1 MGEANDES
9 PSSGRTLSV
18 PPVGE
23 RTALTPAL
31 SHRMGEGDAP
41 PSSSSSFSFSSSMER
56 PNTVSD
62 YEDENEEEEDYKLA
76 MNTLFRGFT
85 AILYKEFLVVLRD
98 PLTLFFML
106 FPPVVEMIAFGYA
119 LDTDVKHMATLVL
132 DEDRTTESRQ
142 LIEQFVNTQTFRV
155 AGEVRSV
162 TELANAIR
170 RGKAYV
176 GIQIPPGFTR
186 DLRAGRTARVQVLVD
201 GSNSSIASSALN
213 TALNVGFRSA
223 LLQLAARTGL
233 RELPV
238 EVRPQI
244 LYNPEMRSPN
254 FFVPGVIGIVLQI
267 ATCFATAMS
276 LVRERERGTL
286 EQLLVSPLSRWG
298 LMLGKL
304 TPYLFIGMLMA
315 AALFAVMRW
324 LFQVPIAGD
333 VTALMFATVPSVFFS
348 GFIFPRETMP
358 WIFYAIGSVLPATY
372 YIELER
378 AIVLRGAHLADFG
391 MNIVVLAAMGLFLF
405 SLCALR
411 FKQKIA

>member
-1 MGEANDES
+1 MK
-9 PSSGRTLSV
+9 
-18 PPVGE
+18 
-23 RTALTPAL
+23 TP
-31 SHRMGEGDAP
+31 
-41 PSSSSSFSFSSSMER
+41 
-56 PNTVSD
+56 
-62 YEDENEEEEDYKLA
+62 
-76 MNTLFRGFT
+76 FRGFS

-106 FPPVVEMIAFGYA
+106 FPPLVEMIAFGYA

-132 DEDRTTESRQ
+132 DEDRTAESRE
-142 LIEQFVNTQTFRV
+142 LVDQFVNTQTFRV
-155 AGEVRSV
+155 VGEARSI
-162 TELANAIR
+162 TELADAIR
-170 RGKAYV
+170 RGQAYV
-176 GIQIPPGFTR
+176 GIQIPPNFTR
-186 DLRAGRTARVQVLVD
+186 DLRAGRTARVQVLID
-201 GSNSSIASSALN
+201 GSNSSIASSSLN

-223 LLQLAARTGL
+223 LTQLAVQTGI
-233 RELPV
+233 RDLPI
-238 EVRPQI
+238 EVRPQM

-267 ATCFATAMS
+267 ITTFATAMS

-286 EQLLVSPLSRWG
+286 EQLMVSPLSRWG

-304 TPYLFIGMLMA
+304 VPYLCIGTLMA
-315 AALFAVMRW
+315 VGLFSIMRW
-324 LFQVPIAGD
+324 VFDVPIAGD
-333 VTALMFATVPSVFFS
+333 LNALAMATLLYIFALLSLGLLISTRAQNQIQALQMSMIFILPSVFFS

-378 AIVLRGAHLADFG
+378 AIVLRGASLGDFG
-391 MNIVVLAAMGLFLF
+391 FNIVVLAGMGLALF

>member
-1 MGEANDES
+1 
-9 PSSGRTLSV
+9 
-18 PPVGE
+18 
-23 RTALTPAL
+23 
-31 SHRMGEGDAP
+31 
-41 PSSSSSFSFSSSMER
+41 
-56 PNTVSD
+56 
-62 YEDENEEEEDYKLA
+62 
-76 MNTLFRGFT
+76 MNPFRGFT

-119 LDTDVKHMATLVL
+119 LDTDVKHMATIVL
-132 DEDRTTESRQ
+132 DEDRTVESRQ
-142 LIEQFVNTQTFRV
+142 LVDQFVNSQTFRI
-155 AGEVRSV
+155 AGEVHSV
-162 TELANAIR
+162 NELSAAIR

-186 DLRAGRTARVQVLVD
+186 DLRAGRTARVQVLID
-201 GSNSSIASSALN
+201 GSNSSIASSSLN
-213 TALNVGFRSA
+213 TALNVGLRNA
-223 LLQLAARTGL
+223 LLQLANLTGV
-233 RELPV
+233 RNLPI

-254 FFVPGVIGIVLQI
+254 FFVPGVIGVVLQI
-267 ATCFATAMS
+267 ATTFATAMS

-286 EQLLVSPLSRWG
+286 EQLMVSPLSRWG

-304 TPYLFIGMLMA
+304 TPYLCIGMLMGA
-315 AALFAVMRW
+315 GLFGVMRW
-324 LFQVPIAGD
+324 LFKVPIAGD
-333 VTALMFATVPSVFFS
+333 VTGLMFATLLYVFCLLSLGLLISTRAENQIQALQMTMIFILPSVFFS

-358 WIFYAIGSVLPATY
+358 AIFYAIGSVLPATY

-378 AIVLRGAHLADFG
+378 AVILRGAGIGEFG
-391 MNIVVLAAMGLFLF
+391 FNVIILAAMGLGLF